1 MNRMTSAPGDGT
13 ILIVEDEVD
22 LAAIVAD
29 YAVAA
34 GHCVETIA
42 DGRDALA
49 RIRRATPALV
59 VLDLSLPGLDGIDLC
74 RAVRAF
80 SDVPIIMTTARI
92 EEVDRLLGLET
103 GADDYVCKPYSPREL
118 LARIAAQLRR
128 HRGQLAVMRTIEID
142 ASSRVA
148 WIRGRALDL
157 TPTEFALFAAMA
169 KRPGT
174 IHSRARLLDL
184 CNPDGL
190 EVSDRSIDTHIKNL
204 RRKIAAIAPDLDAIQ
219 SVYGVGYRVDA

>member
-1 MNRMTSAPGDGT
+1 MSRTTSVHDDT
-13 ILIVEDEVD
+13 ILIVEDERD

-29 YAVAA
+29 YAIAA
-34 GHCVETIA
+34 GHRAEIVA
-42 DGRDALA
+42 DGREALA
-49 RIRRATPALV
+49 RIRRAPPALV
-59 VLDLSLPGLDGIDLC
+59 VLDLSLPGLDGLDLC
-74 RAVRAF
+74 HAVRAF

-92 EEVDRLLGLET
+92 EEVDRLLGLDT

-118 LARIAAQLRR
+118 VARIAAHLRR
-128 HRGQLAVMRTIEID
+128 HRGQLTTVRTIEID
-142 ASSRVA
+142 GDTGVA
-148 WIRGRALDL
+148 KIRGRALDL

-169 KRPGT
+169 KRQGT

-204 RRKIAAIAPDLDAIQ
+204 RRKIAAVAPDLEAIH
-219 SVYGVGYRVDA
+219 SVYGVGYRVET